1 MTHPIH
7 MNANNFPSFFWLE
20 EKGIHFPNQWPH
32 SRTWGSLAF
41 SSKCSLS
48 IWHSNCNCSSRLVES
63 IIIYSHSPRSIC
75 TLQGLRWLKW
85 RCDGTS
91 TPGHLRYLRTRL
103 ISTILPGMQ
112 PCLFY
117 FTLIRGRG
125 QEQFQ
130 RFPLG
135 LPHYYSHYPIAK
147 CPV

>member
-41 SSKCSLS
+41 SSKRSLS

-103 ISTILPGMQ
+103 ISTILPGRQ

-125 QEQFQ
+125 QKQFQ

-135 LPHYYSHYPIAK
+135 LPHYYSHYPIVK